1 MVHTNLICI
10 TFHPYKRVNPSKF
23 KDDANKLF
31 SPPSKYSFWN
41 GRPIEA
47 VRSTTL
53 LRPADRKLPRN
64 GCRKNN
70 DWLRNEN
77 CGGCPRYS
85 SKVDIFAL
93 GLILTELCTKMTTAE
108 MQEASKF
115 DWYPKYNTSSDFS
128 PVFKPI
134 KFLGRGAYGCV
145 FEAESKLGFL
155 EVRRAIKR
163 IAISRSE
170 EDMGYVLEPARIKQD
185 RLARHKGIVKYYDA
199 WIEKPPPGWQYDNR
213 LFMCT
218 QEETGRTRK
227 LIRFLAKFKPIKLL
241 GKGTYGC
248 VFEAEKNVRERIQ
261 WTRAVKRI
269 PLQGSERDIQKTLKE
284 VEVML
289 KFDHPSIVKLYN
301 AWEEQP
307 PDGWQRRMDEEILNA
322 IKVKSNEYISNYK
335 DNCAFLY
342 IEMELCD
349 TTLADWLSKNTIRD
363 MPQMTRWFKQIVSAV
378 GYIHD
383 KKLIHRDLKPR
394 NILLYDEDVLKVCD
408 LGIVAE
414 RAMMST
420 ESAQEIESER
430 TSEQG
435 TPMYMAPEQGWGN
448 YTSKVDIFALGLILT
463 EMYVPMTEEEAE
475 KLFGGYRS
483 GNTAYINTQSRSV
496 TVKKFS
502 NTHFLH
508 QKSLSNPKMRDDAN
522 LLKFTVKESLPKN
535 TYALQLENGIVFY
548 IKMNDWELSV
558 KLDDDETEAK
568 LPDGFGAE
576 ELSKAAVHENGI
588 YFEADRK
595 IYKVAFTPP
604 GLLRLSYLRDQ
615 LEGEHL
621 YRYAMCA
628 RTVGISDLVYR
639 LCDNPNRDA
648 LVQDLKPGEKEG
660 LVAVRIHR
668 KKLIYIMQN
677 QDIIQ
682 SIVITRSVHAISIQ
696 IPHLPSYESSLSQ
709 DSSPYFYI
717 ANKESLFTINTD
729 TLEVLPTLKLGNI
742 SFQYITGV
750 FNGIITLMDN
760 KIKWRLISAQ
770 LPDGF
775 FDKSSMINKIATEKR
790 GFFDFLFRRKSSR
803 KNSDT
808 NNNSQAES
816 NGDGAQSTA
825 TLEKMAEPIYL
836 AWKQTVKMEFE
847 VKNTLGE
854 GEFVFEALNRFDR
867 CRYAVKRIAVDSHDM
882 DRIVEEVCLVSQ
894 LHHPGIV
901 RFCGTWTE
909 RPPDGFQQKADY
921 YKILKNQ
928 GPAAKSL
935 LDFSE
940 DDVFIYIQMTVSDYL
955 IFALQLLPSRL
966 VAEQSIT
973 SRHSRNEPCNILIDN
988 HGQLKLCGLGIATER
1003 KTENGEETIS
1013 RKPVCSLLYLAPE
1026 QSDYPPRYTAK
1037 TDVFALGLILT
1048 ELCVVIKN
1056 DEERYE
1062 IFDRYREG
1070 DHPNHLFQDVETP
1083 MFTNASPYSRWKP
1096 REMRID
1102 KEDGNALSDV
1112 LEDNVTVHKLMNGN
1126 VFSRRVEPT
1135 FSGSRV
1141 YFRHSSPQE
1150 LRWNN
1155 VKYVV
1160 SAPEGELQF
1169 AGEVNNELYFYV
1181 ERNGLN
1187 EKSKIYNFHKA
1198 FISKNGSFIFKSLY
1212 ERELEKQV
1220 KFALQQPYFLV
1231 ETEESATFESFEG
1244 DKLKLSNFAFAEFK
1258 KIESYSFSIYGQ
1270 DNSLMCMVCGRT
1282 LLIFMEDHRTL
1293 RFQLD
1298 RSDCQIG
1305 GVSKRRVFLNVPN
1318 LFFTYDLENELS
1330 DFGLLVRDQSGLSES
1345 LEKCIL
1351 GEGGFGSVFHAIHNV
1366 DDSEYAV
1373 KRIPVAPEKLEK
1385 VLGEVRTMSRL
1396 KHFGIVRYH
1405 NSWKEQPPAGW
1416 QYEADYNL
1424 LKKMERKEEEKKPK
1438 QWLRLYNASLA
1449 QWLKINQGAE
1459 SRAIERTKPWFKQI
1473 VDATHFMHSE
1483 GVIHRDL
1490 KPRNILIDYQDEL
1503 KICDFG
1509 LATECRFKDDL
1520 EKSTGRT
1527 RIGSWL
1533 YASPEQSS
1541 SFAIYSSK
1549 TDVFALGLILA
1560 ELCIVMSEE
1569 DRAMN
1574 FDSYRN
1580 GKPPNGI
1587 FDDEETAEF
1596 VAWIADR
1603 ESKNRPTCAE
1613 ILKHSFLRL

>member
-1 MVHTNLICI
+1 MARRYASA
-10 TFHPYKRVNPSKF
+10 P
-23 KDDANKLF
+23 
-31 SPPSKYSFWN
+31 
-41 GRPIEA
+41 
-47 VRSTTL
+47 
-53 LRPADRKLPRN
+53 RK
-64 GCRKNN
+64 
-70 DWLRNEN
+70 
-77 CGGCPRYS
+77 
-85 SKVDIFAL
+85 
-93 GLILTELCTKMTTAE
+93 
-108 MQEASKF
+108 
-115 DWYPKYNTSSDFS
+115 
-128 PVFKPI
+128 
-134 KFLGRGAYGCV
+134 
-145 FEAESKLGFL
+145 
-155 EVRRAIKR
+155 
-163 IAISRSE
+163 
-170 EDMGYVLEPARIKQD
+170 
-185 RLARHKGIVKYYDA
+185 
-199 WIEKPPPGWQYDNR
+199 
-213 LFMCT
+213 
-218 QEETGRTRK
+218 
-227 LIRFLAKFKPIKLL
+227 
-241 GKGTYGC
+241 
-248 VFEAEKNVRERIQ
+248 
-261 WTRAVKRI
+261 
-269 PLQGSERDIQKTLKE
+269 
-284 VEVML
+284 
-289 KFDHPSIVKLYN
+289 
-301 AWEEQP
+301 
-307 PDGWQRRMDEEILNA
+307 
-322 IKVKSNEYISNYK
+322 
-335 DNCAFLY
+335 
-342 IEMELCD
+342 
-349 TTLADWLSKNTIRD
+349 
-363 MPQMTRWFKQIVSAV
+363 
-378 GYIHD
+378 
-383 KKLIHRDLKPR
+383 
-394 NILLYDEDVLKVCD
+394 
-408 LGIVAE
+408 
-414 RAMMST
+414 
-420 ESAQEIESER
+420 
-430 TSEQG
+430 
-435 TPMYMAPEQGWGN
+435 
-448 YTSKVDIFALGLILT
+448 
-463 EMYVPMTEEEAE
+463 
-475 KLFGGYRS
+475 
-483 GNTAYINTQSRSV
+483 
-496 TVKKFS
+496 
-502 NTHFLH
+502 
-508 QKSLSNPKMRDDAN
+508 
-522 LLKFTVKESLPKN
+522 
-535 TYALQLENGIVFY
+535 GIVFY

-682 SIVITRSVHAISIQ
+682 SI

-790 GFFDFLFRRKSSR
+790 
-803 KNSDT
+803 
-808 NNNSQAES
+808 QAES

-836 AWKQTVKMEFE
+836 AWKQTVKMSDNVEQQE
-847 VKNTLGE
+847 PCSYSSN
-854 GEFVFEALNRFDR
+854 
-867 CRYAVKRIAVDSHDM
+867 DM

-940 DDVFIYIQMTVSDYL
+940 DDVFIYIQMTLYNSSLADWLQNNQSHRDIPGMRHWFKQIVWAVWYLHDNYIIHSDL
-955 IFALQLLPSRL
+955 R
-966 VAEQSIT
+966 
-973 SRHSRNEPCNILIDN
+973 PCNILIDN

-1070 DHPNHLFQDVETP
+1070 DHPNHLFQDVETAEFVAWLAAEYP
-1083 MFTNASPYSRWKP
+1083 HSRPTSHVHK
-1096 REMRID
+1096 RKSLFAMEAKGVSFKMRID

-1126 VFSRRVEPT
+1126 
-1135 FSGSRV
+1135 
-1141 YFRHSSPQE
+1141 
-1150 LRWNN
+1150 
-1155 VKYVV
+1155 
-1160 SAPEGELQF
+1160 
-1169 AGEVNNELYFYV
+1169 
-1181 ERNGLN
+1181 
-1187 EKSKIYNFHKA
+1187 
-1198 FISKNGSFIFKSLY
+1198 
-1212 ERELEKQV
+1212 RELEKQV

-1258 KIESYSFSIYGQ
+1258 KIESYSFVIWS
-1270 DNSLMCMVCGRT
+1270 
-1282 LLIFMEDHRTL
+1282 
-1293 RFQLD
+1293 

-1305 GVSKRRVFLNVPN
+1305 G
-1318 LFFTYDLENELS
+1318 LS

-1345 LEKCIL
+1345 LEKSGSSTCSYVSEFLDKFTVKCIL

-1560 ELCIVMSEE
+1560 ELCIVMLSSLPGSPTENQRT
-1569 DRAMN
+1569 DQRA
-1574 FDSYRN
+1574 
-1580 GKPPNGI
+1580 
-1587 FDDEETAEF
+1587 
-1596 VAWIADR
+1596 
-1603 ESKNRPTCAE
+1603 
-1613 ILKHSFLRL
+1613 LRY